1 MKATHKFS
9 IFTILFTLCL
19 FVAMQAQPQ
28 TNVPVK
34 KQHKEFANKGF
45 WGKLDLTPEQKAKI
59 GELKSANQKAII
71 DMKADLE
78 KLRVDKK
85 DLIQKGDFNRKAFTD
100 LEEQIIK
107 LQNKIHMA
115 SLNHKL
121 DVVSLLTP
129 EQKEKVKNLKFWME
143 KKRDNDE
150 HMKMKMKRMD
160 KSK

>member
-1 MKATHKFS
+1 MKAMNKFS
-9 IFTILFTLCL
+9 IFTVLFTLCL

-28 TNVPVK
+28 TNVPPK

-45 WGKLDLTPEQKAKI
+45 WGKLNLTPEQKAKI

-78 KLRVDKK
+78 KLRVDKR
-85 DLIQKGDFNRKAFTD
+85 DLIQKGDFNRKAITD

-107 LQNKIHMA
+107 QQNKIHMA
-115 SLNHKL
+115 ALNHRL
-121 DVVSLLTP
+121 DVVALLTP
-129 EQKEKVKNLKFWME
+129 EQKEKVKNLSFWLE
-143 KKRDNDE
+143 KKHEREDNQR
-150 HMKMKMKRMD
+150 MKAKNPN